1 MTTRERSNIHSIRNS
16 QTHRKHGIQQKS
28 IQHTQHTQQQH
39 IHRAHSMRSM
49 HNCSIHS
56 IRTTAPHTHTHTDT
70 PFSTTARG
78 NIHSMRSSIQHKS
91 NNDNDDDDDNNNNSR
106 RAREGMGKKGRGA
119 REGEGGRDEG
129 VADRPWTEREGGEG

>member
-1 MTTRERSNIHSIRNS
+1 
-16 QTHRKHGIQQKS
+16 
-28 IQHTQHTQQQH
+28 
-39 IHRAHSMRSM
+39 MRSM

-56 IRTTAPHTHTHTDT
+56 IRTTAPHTHTHTDM

-91 NNDNDDDDDNNNNSR
+91 NNDNNDDDDNNNNNNNNNSR